1 MFSGGAS
8 SDLSTATNIAEAV
21 VTKLGMSDLIGLRV
35 IPDPSPNNSIMGP
48 VSNDLIDSE
57 VNKILKD
64 SYKRAMNIL
73 RAHKNELHEL
83 ANALLDRETLSAEE
97 VQTIVAGKK
106 LSPSDGSGK
115 LHGQPLLNPAGR
127 EKKPITDDGSGP
139 GSGGSKRPVAGKGV
153 LV

>member
-1 MFSGGAS
+1 M
-8 SDLSTATNIAEAV
+8 STATNIAEAV

-35 IPDPSPNNSIMGP
+35 IPDPSPNTNSSMGP

-64 SYKRAMNIL
+64 SYKRAMTIL
-73 RAHKNELHEL
+73 KAHKNELHEL

-127 EKKPITDDGSGP
+127 EKKPIADDGSGS
-139 GSGGSKRPVAGKGV
+139 GGGGSKRPVAGKGV